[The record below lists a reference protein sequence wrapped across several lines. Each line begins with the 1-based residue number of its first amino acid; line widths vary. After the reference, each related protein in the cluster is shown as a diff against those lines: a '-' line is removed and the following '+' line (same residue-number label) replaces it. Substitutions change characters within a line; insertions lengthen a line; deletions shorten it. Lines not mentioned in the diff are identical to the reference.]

1 MKQIELQQFVA
12 RKKRMTS
19 KEFTKIT
26 DKIFGKNDIMQTAT
40 YLGVTWRQIYNYKK
54 GVTDIPNPVALCLFQ
69 KNIIDQIP
77 QSWIGKIDG

>member
-1 MKQIELQQFVA
+1 MKKIELQQFVA

-54 GVTDIPNPVALCLFQ
+54 GVTDIPHPVALCLFQ
-69 KNIIDQIP
+69 KNIIFIY
-77 QSWIGKIDG
+77 KIFQLFNF

>member
-1 MKQIELQQFVA
+1 MKKIELQQFVA

-40 YLGVTWRQIYNYKK
+40 YLGVTWRQIYNYKQ
-54 GVTDIPNPVALCLFQ
+54 GVTDIPNPVALWLFQ